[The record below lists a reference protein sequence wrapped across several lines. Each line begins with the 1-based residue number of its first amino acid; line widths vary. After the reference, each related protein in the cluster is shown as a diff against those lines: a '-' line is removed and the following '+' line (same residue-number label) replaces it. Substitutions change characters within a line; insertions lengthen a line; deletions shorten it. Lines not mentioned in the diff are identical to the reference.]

1 MTLTQTKQ
9 VYEISHTLTYYECT
23 DTGHPSMSMLLS
35 MMTMVSDMHLEFM
48 GLDTATVHKTGGA
61 WVVTGYDGTFS
72 PTQPVY
78 GQQVVLGTKAV
89 AYNRFF
95 ALREFWMT
103 DRERKHEYVHLRALF
118 VFMNLKKRRLMSIPP
133 QLIEIFGSPL
143 VKRLPR
149 LHQPAAIEGRA
160 LRELPY
166 RVRYFDIDVNHHVN
180 NARYFDWLLD
190 PLGSRFLRT
199 HQFVKMAIKYLHEV
213 RETMTVASS
222 YQVQEKDTEIITRH
236 EIRVEGRVC
245 AQAEIVWNKIK

>member
-1 MTLTQTKQ
+1 MMLTQTKQ
-9 VYEISHTLTYYECT
+9 VYEIPHTLTYYECT

-35 MMTMVSDMHLEFM
+35 MMTMVSDMHLESM
-48 GLDTATVHKTGGA
+48 GLDTEAVHKTGGA

-72 PTQPVY
+72 PKQPVY
-78 GQQVVLGTKAV
+78 GQQVILGTKAV

-103 DRERKHEYVHLRALF
+103 DREHKQQYVHLQALF

-143 VKRLPR
+143 VKKLPR
-149 LHQPAAIEGRA
+149 LHQPAAITA
-160 LRELPY
+160 ANLPVLPY

-199 HQFVKMAIKYLHEV
+199 HQFVKMAIKYIHEV
-213 RETMTVASS
+213 RETMTVTSS
-222 YQVQEKDTEIITRH
+222 CQVQEKSEGVVTRH
-236 EIRVEGRVC
+236 EIKVEDQVC